1 MKSLTGSGTYYVGRV
16 LKLGDLNQEKLID
29 AIRNPRPYR
38 NRAHRW
44 GFIDIEDHLDYPKPY
59 IFGRLCKYAPD
70 AEVTIVDEQ
79 KKSERSQGEPNL
91 LISASPFVYLPNHSG
106 IAFLRVSGHI
116 EVNTFCDRFARII
129 EGTYANFFVDCE
141 IELISDLRAFATKVS
156 ALDSILELD
165 AKVSP
170 PNPLFGP
177 LWAPLKD
184 YLISRNSDSIKV
196 NERAAANQKINT
208 DLPSVIRRAANDEN
222 IDFVEMPLIER
233 AIFMSADGYGHG
245 YIKGKNK
252 DEIILIKTSETAI
265 NFNLNKSPTPH
276 ELSSRAEKI
285 LKKIQEERHM
295 EHSDDD
301 SNT

>member
-1 MKSLTGSGTYYVGRV
+1 M
-16 LKLGDLNQEKLID
+16 D
-29 AIRNPRPYR
+29 AIRNPSPYHYR
-38 NRAHRW
+38 DHRW
-44 GFIDIEDHLDYPKPY
+44 AFIDLEDHLDDAQPY

-79 KKSERSQGEPNL
+79 NKAERLQGEPNL

-106 IAFLRVSGHI
+106 IAFLRVSSHI
-116 EVNTFCDRFARII
+116 EVKTFCDRFTRII
-129 EGTYANFFVDCE
+129 EGTYSNFFVDCE

-196 NERAAANQKINT
+196 NEKAAPNEKIKT
-208 DLPSVIRRAANDEN
+208 DLASLIRRAANDED
-222 IDFVEMPLIER
+222 ISSVEMPLIER

-245 YIKGKNK
+245 YIKGKNNN
-252 DEIILIKTSETAI
+252 ETVVIKTSETAV
-265 NFNLNKSPTPH
+265 NFNFKKSPASH
-276 ELSSRAEKI
+276 ELSNKTEAI
-285 LKKIQEERHM
+285 LNKIQKDRHM
-295 EHSDDD
+295 EHGSDE
-301 SNT
+301 SNS